1 MLLAYINSAMKKA
14 EYEILP
20 DEDQYYGQIPGFQG
34 VWANGP
40 RLESCREELQQVLED
55 WILVSVAKN
64 LPLPV
69 VDGMELKVKEV
80 A

>member
-1 MLLAYINSAMKKA
+1 MLLACINSAMKKA
-14 EYEILP
+14 EYELLP
-20 DEDQYYGQIPGFQG
+20 DEGQYYGQIPGFQG

-40 RLESCREELQQVLED
+40 TLESCREELQQVLED

>member
-1 MLLAYINSAMKKA
+1 MLLAYINSAMRKA

-20 DEDQYYGQIPGFQG
+20 DEGQYYGQIRGFQG

-40 RLESCREELQQVLED
+40 GLESCREELQQVLED

>member
-1 MLLAYINSAMKKA
+1 MLLAYISAVMKKA
-14 EYEILP
+14 EFEILA
-20 DEDQYYGQIPGFQG
+20 DEGHFGQIPGFQG

-40 RLESCREELQQVLED
+40 TLESCREELQQVLED

-69 VDGMELKVKEV
+69 VDGMELKVREV